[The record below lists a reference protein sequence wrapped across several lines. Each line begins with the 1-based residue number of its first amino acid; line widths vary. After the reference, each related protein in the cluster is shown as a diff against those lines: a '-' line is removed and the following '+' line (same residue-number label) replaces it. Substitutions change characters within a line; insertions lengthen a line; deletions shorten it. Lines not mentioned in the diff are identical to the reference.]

1 MGDIRNCGRDKKLW
15 EKSENCRE
23 TKGFGERQ
31 EMWERM
37 ENFKKRRVTYGRR
50 TDYFYW
56 AGEPSGSGGL
66 KGASTTP
73 SDRRGNPDKQSAG
86 LRPEFRGRGSQVFP
100 QRPARPQDS

>member
-1 MGDIRNCGRDKKLW
+1 MGV
-15 EKSENCRE
+15 
-23 TKGFGERQ
+23 KGVTLQ
-31 EMWERM
+31 ESGGLVPR
-37 ENFKKRRVTYGRR
+37 G
-50 TDYFYW
+50 W